1 VLASSKE
8 FLEQNDL
15 VLQFVESYIQKS
27 QDQDGWF
34 TLAEAKEAL
43 KNSEYNNNKP
53 GSLKNALVRSL
64 NTSCLPAA
72 DGQQKYTN
80 VFLGFKIVAP
90 SKLVHDQN
98 GLDKKISRCL

>member
-1 VLASSKE
+1 MLASSKE

-34 TLAEAKEAL
+34 TLAEAKVAL
-43 KNSEYNNNKP
+43 KNSEYNNNQP
-53 GSLKNALVRSL
+53 GSLKNAL
-64 NTSCLPAA
+64 NTSCLPQKWF
-72 DGQQKYTN
+72 GQQKCTN

-90 SKLVHDQN
+90 SKFVHDHN
-98 GLDKKISRCL
+98 GRD